1 MLTPAASLARVVSL
15 VVSCVA
21 LALLVSGCPKRPVVP
36 MVQAPPPTIAAPAPS
51 PAPTPAPVPAPAA
64 PAPAPAPTP
73 AAPAP
78 PATAS
83 APAAPA
89 RDYRPNRALKDVH
102 FDFDRSTVRSRDA
115 RILDASVEWLK
126 ANPNQLLLIE
136 GHCDDRG
143 TSEYNM
149 ALGERRA
156 RAASEYLGAKG
167 IDRARI
173 LLISY
178 GKERPQCEEM
188 TDTCR
193 ASNRR
198 AAFLVKEK

>member
-1 MLTPAASLARVVSL
+1 MAA
-15 VVSCVA
+15 
-21 LALLVSGCPKRPVVP
+21 RPRRHRP
-36 MVQAPPPTIAAPAPS
+36 RPHPLPHR
-51 PAPTPAPVPAPAA
+51 APTPAARPG
-64 PAPAPAPTP
+64 TP
-73 AAPAP
+73 PRPAPAP

-83 APAAPA
+83 APARPP
-89 RDYRPNRALKDVH
+89 REYRPNRALKDVH
-102 FDFDRSTVRSRDA
+102 FDFDRASCPSRDA

>member
-36 MVQAPPPTIAAPAPS
+36 MVQAPPPTIAS